1 MIDRRT
7 FLQGSLSAAVIAA
20 LAERGIFAAQ
30 PGAAFGPAAV
40 RALDPA
46 PPGSRTPYSLATSS
60 VLSEDYFM
68 TASVPIDPTADSVGP
83 FVNLNGDVEAL
94 VVSGGVLSH
103 LARDS
108 TQPSGWSFGAV
119 PGMPGNTLPDGS
131 MVAAVWDTV
140 SFPLPVLMAIVVP
153 PPQANSAPLSYV
165 VSFDSVNGWQCQV
178 DTSTVTSAS
187 VVSLRAMHAQD
198 GSGYIYAVG
207 DDGVISAWGGEISSG
222 GPLITQFQGQ
232 ITDALLLY
240 GGTSPTPSL
249 GVLGLNTD
257 GNAYWYPWT
266 GTSYGAG
273 VNQGAATELIWAGFG
288 STPNGP
294 DFVFRFGSIL
304 EGFIAFE
311 SVLGDLTAPEVQEA
325 VVWSEAAQP
334 SFAVLAEGAV
344 IILSGLDGLSV
355 TPGVTIETGFAAM
368 YGISDVATLPTLFVV
383 DSAFGLLSVLTK
395 DAATSAWSLTPVM
408 LPSSEAL
415 DITNWRTQLT
425 VLDVNGAPV
434 SGVEVSVSTDSTV
447 GVWQASGN
455 VVLGPTTPQT
465 FTTDQHGMVTLALAA
480 LDLQPPAITA
490 QVSGGSAT
498 SYTPGADVHAFL
510 GGTAPL
516 NGMPAITPTDP
527 SALLGNG
534 PDGQPLTNLS
544 GTAPAAAV
552 ASALNQT
559 MVAANGPAPQT
570 GDIQSYKLD
579 LTGADPVYSS
589 SQDPNSPS
597 TAPDVVYL
605 TPSGSAGEW
614 WDKVKADFHTV
625 EHAIRKGVISV
636 EQYTAKWVAATENAA
651 AAWVIT
657 LGVAVTDDLKD
668 IAVFVVDSLESAIT
682 AIHGVFNAIALDVE
696 RAVQWLRMALSD
708 LFQEV
713 ESNTQVLL
721 GWLNQ
726 LPVTLAGL
734 IPSIPDLTNGYFLDK
749 QTDITNRLGTLYTT
763 TQGAGWT
770 LDNVSGSSAG
780 ELGGFDP
787 ATILTDVRHNWLLD
801 KIVHAFD
808 EALQPAG
815 SDSALGSVASDL
827 IDAVTAL
834 VALIGEIAD
843 DIANTIYDALSN
855 ASDLKTMGMSILV
868 EMLEKIT
875 VNVLTFADTVISKL
889 LDAVNAAITSFA
901 NVLTTPVPGL
911 TLLAAVLSKFG
922 VHVDTSAGHVYGLM
936 LMFPATLAHR
946 LAEDG
951 APLFPSADSASAAS
965 VDWAKALGYMH
976 GTARMLQGLSDVVA
990 DVWVLSDGELDTRP
1004 LKWTAL
1010 ADAIWG
1016 AALQTVV
1023 WPGAKNPDGTT
1034 AAPFSTS
1041 MADPTVGNLGI
1052 WKYSL
1057 GFLGPLLGTVFT
1069 LGAWNGTKSYS
1080 SWAPYLVAGNYAAA
1094 FGLGLAA
1101 EIEKNAS
1108 VTTAI
1113 ISALEVLPR
1122 VVAPLATLALNE
1134 DNDGAALIIKIVT
1147 DAMETIAGA
1156 AIVGEAIVAP

>member
-1 MIDRRT
+1 
-7 FLQGSLSAAVIAA
+7 
-20 LAERGIFAAQ
+20 
-30 PGAAFGPAAV
+30 
-40 RALDPA
+40 
-46 PPGSRTPYSLATSS
+46 
-60 VLSEDYFM
+60 
-68 TASVPIDPTADSVGP
+68 VPIDHSADSVAP

-94 VVSGGVLSH
+94 VLSGGVLSH

-108 TQPSGWSFGAV
+108 TQPSGWSFAAV

-131 MVAAVWDTV
+131 MVAAAWDTV
-140 SFPLPVLMAIVVP
+140 SFATPVLLAIVVP
-153 PPQANSAPLSYV
+153 AAQVNAAPFAYV
-165 VSFDSVNGWQCQV
+165 VSYSSAGGWTCQV
-178 DTSTVTSAS
+178 DTSRITSSS
-187 VVSLRAMHAQD
+187 VVSLRAMHAKD
-198 GSGYIYAVG
+198 GSAYVYAVG
-207 DDGVISAWGGEISSG
+207 DDGVLSAWGAEISAA
-222 GPLITQFQGQ
+222 GPLSVQFQGE

-240 GGTSPTPSL
+240 GQTFGPSSDPSL
-249 GVLGLNTD
+249 GVLGLGTD
-257 GNAYWYPWT
+257 GNAYWYPWN
-266 GTSYGAG
+266 GTSYDPG
-273 VNQGAATELIWAGFG
+273 VTQGAATDLIWAGYG

-311 SVLGDLTAPEVQEA
+311 SVLGDLAAPEVQDA
-325 VVWSEAAQP
+325 VVWSEATQP
-334 SFAVLAEGAV
+334 SFAVLAGGTV

-368 YGISDVATLPTLFVV
+368 YGISDVATLPTLFLV
-383 DSAFGLLSVLTK
+383 DSTFGLLSVLTK

-408 LPSSEAL
+408 LPASEAL
-415 DITNWRTQLT
+415 DVTNWRTQLT

-434 SGVEVSVSTDSTV
+434 AGVEITVTTDSTV
-447 GVWQASGN
+447 GVWQSSGN
-455 VVLGPTTPQT
+455 TTLGPATPQT

-490 QVSGGSAT
+490 QISGVSPT

-510 GGTAPL
+510 GGTASL
-516 NGMPAITPTDP
+516 NGMPAITPVDP

-534 PDGQPLTNLS
+534 ADGQPLTNLS
-544 GTAPAAAV
+544 GTTAAAAV

-559 MVAANGPAPQT
+559 IVAANGPAPQT

-579 LTGADPVYSS
+579 MTGTDPVYSS

-605 TPSGSAGEW
+605 TPTGSAGAW

-636 EQYTAKWVAATENAA
+636 EQCTAKWVAATEDAA

-682 AIHGVFNAIALDVE
+682 AIHGVFNAIALDVD
-696 RAVQWLRMALSD
+696 RAIQWLRMALAD

-713 ESNTQVLL
+713 ESNTQVLI

-726 LPVTLAGL
+726 LPVTLGGL
-734 IPSIPDLTNGYFLDK
+734 FATIPNLTGGYFNLK
-749 QTDITNRLGTLYTT
+749 EAVITDRLGSLYTT

-770 LDNVSGSSAG
+770 LDNVSGTTTG
-780 ELGGFDP
+780 ELGSFDP
-787 ATILTDVRHNWLLD
+787 ASILTDVRHNWLLD
-801 KIVHAFD
+801 KIVHDFE
-808 EALQPAG
+808 EALQPDGTDA
-815 SDSALGSVASDL
+815 ALGSVASDL
-827 IDAVTAL
+827 IDAVAAL
-834 VALIGEIAD
+834 ATLIGEIAD
-843 DIANTIYDALSN
+843 DIANVIYGALSN
-855 ASDLKTMGMSILV
+855 ASDFKTMGVTILV

-875 VNVLTFADTVISKL
+875 DNVLNFADTVITDL
-889 LDAVNAAITSFA
+889 LNAADAAIAAFA
-901 NVLTTPVPGL
+901 GVITTPVPGL
-911 TLLAAVLSKFG
+911 NLLGAILSKFG
-922 VHVDTSAGHVYGLM
+922 VHIDTSAGHVYGLM
-936 LMFPATLAHR
+936 VLFPATLAHR

-951 APLFPSADSASAAS
+951 TPLFPSTDSSS
-965 VDWAKALGYMH
+965 TPTTVDWTKALGYVH
-976 GTARMLQGLSDVVA
+976 GTARMLQGMSDVVA
-990 DVWVLSDGELDTRP
+990 DVWVLSDGYIDNRP

-1016 AALQTVV
+1016 AALQVVV

-1034 AAPFSTS
+1034 AAPFTTPI
-1041 MADPTVGNLGI
+1041 ADPTVGNLGI

-1069 LGAWNGTKSYS
+1069 LGAWNNPQPYS

-1101 EIEKNAS
+1101 EVEKNS
-1108 VTTAI
+1108 PVTTAI
-1113 ISALEVLPR
+1113 ISALEVVPR
-1122 VVAPLATLALNE
+1122 IVAPLATLAYNE
-1134 DNDGAALIIKIVT
+1134 DSEGAALVIKIVT